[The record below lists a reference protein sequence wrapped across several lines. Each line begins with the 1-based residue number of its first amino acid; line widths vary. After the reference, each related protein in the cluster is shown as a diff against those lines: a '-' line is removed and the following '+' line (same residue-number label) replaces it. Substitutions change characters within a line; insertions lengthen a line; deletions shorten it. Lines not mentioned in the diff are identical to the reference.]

1 MCQTTTLMSH
11 LPFRPFRLFM
21 PVRAIA
27 VSGDSM
33 LPTYLAGDWL
43 IFAPAGSSERLLG
56 KVVVVERESYPG
68 ILLIKRVT
76 HIDLLPNGAY
86 QFWVEGD
93 NRDASTD
100 SRHWGAISR
109 SEIRG
114 RIVLRYKRSQ
124 RSK

>member
-1 MCQTTTLMSH
+1 
-11 LPFRPFRLFM
+11 M

-33 LPTYLAGDWL
+33 LPTYLDGDWL

-56 KVVVVERESYPG
+56 KVVGVERESYPG

-76 HIDLLPNGAY
+76 HIDLLPNGAH

-114 RIVLRYKRSQ
+114 RIVLRYKRSH
-124 RSK
+124 RSQQ